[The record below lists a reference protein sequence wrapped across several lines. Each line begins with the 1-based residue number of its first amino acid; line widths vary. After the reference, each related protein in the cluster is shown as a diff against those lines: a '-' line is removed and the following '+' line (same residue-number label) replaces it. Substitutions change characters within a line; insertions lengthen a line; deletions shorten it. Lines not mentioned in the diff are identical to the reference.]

1 MFEVNF
7 TYHWI
12 NTIMYWHDNKFQ
24 DICEKYGIKIEK
36 KINKLLFIY
45 GGEILKK
52 ELKLKDIIN

>member
-24 DICEKYGIKIEK
+24 DISEKYGIKIDK
-36 KINKLLFIY
+36 NINKLLSIY
-45 GGEILKK
+45 GGKILKR
-52 ELKLKDIIN
+52 I